1 MVNALKDELPKAYIS
16 TSHFNLYLGSIFQI
30 EEYVKRVLFKL
41 KNKGKV
47 KKPLSYINMVK
58 RALIFEAE
66 TKNLITSVYGV
77 KTRLDKVDDRLN
89 KSCDKYI
96 FFFANKV

>member
-1 MVNALKDELPKAYIS
+1 MLKGFY
-16 TSHFNLYLGSIFQI
+16 F
-30 EEYVKRVLFKL
+30 L

-47 KKPLSYINMVK
+47 KEPLSYINMVK
-58 RALIFEAE
+58 RALIFKAE

>member
-1 MVNALKDELPKAYIS
+1 MPKAYIS
-16 TSHFNLYLGSIFQI
+16 TAHFNLYLGGIFQI

-41 KNKGKV
+41 KNKVKV
-47 KKPLSYINMVK
+47 KEPLSYINMVK
-58 RALIFEAE
+58 RALIFKAE

-89 KSCDKYI
+89 KSCDKCI